1 MRHAPQ
7 RSPAVH
13 DAAARPLVHVAV
25 AVVQRADGCV
35 LLAERPKHK
44 VSGGYW
50 EFPGGK
56 FDAGEHAEQAL
67 ARELREEVGVELDHA
82 QPLMTYDHDYPDKTV
97 RLHFFRV
104 TAWHGTPHGCEG
116 QRVSWEDPAAIS
128 VSPLLPANDK
138 LLQVLNLPP
147 LYAISQAGKYGGT
160 EFMVRLEVALANG
173 LRLIQVREHAMA
185 PAQRVQFT
193 RRVAELAYRYRA
205 QVLVNGDETLAR
217 KAGVCGVH
225 SSSAQLK
232 RLTSRPHT
240 RLWAVSCHNATE
252 LARAAELGA
261 DFAVLSQVLPT
272 ASHPGEPGMG
282 WMRFAELARKATLPV
297 YALGGM
303 QPEHLDTARH
313 HGAHGIALASGIW

>member
-1 MRHAPQ
+1 M
-7 RSPAVH
+7 S
-13 DAAARPLVHVAV
+13 AAIHYKPLVNVAV
-25 AVVQRADGCV
+25 AVVQRADGRV
-35 LLAERPKHK
+35 LLAERPKAK
-44 VSGGYW
+44 VSGGFW

-56 FDAGEHAEQAL
+56 FDAGEVAVQAL
-67 ARELREEVGVELDHA
+67 ARELHEEVGVELDHA
-82 QPLMTYDHDYPDKTV
+82 RPFMTYDHTYPDKIV

-104 TAWHGTPHGCEG
+104 TAWHGTPHGREG
-116 QRVSWEDPAAIS
+116 QRVSWEDPSAIG
-128 VSPLLPANDK
+128 VAPLLPANGK
-138 LLQVLNLPP
+138 VLQALNLPP
-147 LYAISQAGKYGGT
+147 LYAITQAGKLGVA
-160 EFMVRLEVALANG
+160 EFMSRLEDALANG

-185 PAQRVQFT
+185 PAQLAQFT

-217 KAGVCGVH
+217 KTGVCGVH

-232 RLTSRPHT
+232 RLTTRPRT
-240 RLWAVSCHNATE
+240 RLWAVSCHNAGE

-261 DFAVLSQVLPT
+261 DFAVLSPVLPT

-282 WMRFAELARKATLPV
+282 WAGFTELTRDAALPV

-303 QPEHLDTARH
+303 RPELLDTARH